1 MSVPEVGQSTARR
14 LYRAAAAGATDSFT
28 LAEDVALRLAH
39 ACDTLV
45 AELEAARLG
54 GYRIAETNGTAG
66 FPDLPTGNALAAGFR
81 GKAGEYLATLTALQE
96 TALCF
101 KAAYLAAAGKLAEAD
116 LANRAA
122 LAVVAARSG
131 SDHDRHEQDGHG

>member
-14 LYRAAAAGATDSFT
+14 LYRAATAGGTDSFT

-54 GYRIAETNGTAG
+54 GHRIAEADGATG
-66 FPDLPTGNALAAGFR
+66 FPDLPTGHALAAGFR
-81 GKAGEYLATLTALQE
+81 GKAGQYLETLTALQE
-96 TALCF
+96 AALCF
-101 KAAYLAAAGKLAEAD
+101 KAAYLAAAGKLTEAD

-122 LAVVAARSG
+122 LAMVAARSG
-131 SDHDRHEQDGHG
+131 SGDDRHEQDDHG

>member
-14 LYRAAAAGATDSFT
+14 LYRAATAGGADSFT

-54 GYRIAETNGTAG
+54 GHRIAETDGTAG
-66 FPDLPTGNALAAGFR
+66 FPDLPTGHALAAGFR
-81 GKAGEYLATLTALQE
+81 GKAVQYLETLTALQE

-101 KAAYLAAAGKLAEAD
+101 KAAYLAAGGKLAEAD